1 MPFTLDLYG
10 GDPQVLK
17 DRCLSC
23 KKDVSRCRGD
33 CFDGLTKEYI
43 AQLERNYQ
51 DELPRANI

>member
-43 AQLERNYQ
+43 AQIERRYQ
-51 DELPRANI
+51 DERTA